1 MITLQS
7 KGAHFS
13 TGITCSLF
21 DRNRQNGGLET
32 AESELA
38 ESLARARD
46 FFTCVP
52 APADTTAGPWMPLT
66 ANKGQEDEEFYWG
79 RPVYWLDR
87 QVLEQLSVLVTG
99 TQAWGQA
106 CVDVHPEVLVTD
118 SAQRPYTED
127 WWRIEVL
134 TAAKAREIAAAL
146 LEAAEKADA
155 LEVAN
160 SSQKD

>member
-1 MITLQS
+1 
-7 KGAHFS
+7 
-13 TGITCSLF
+13 
-21 DRNRQNGGLET
+21 
-32 AESELA
+32 
-38 ESLARARD
+38 
-46 FFTCVP
+46 
-52 APADTTAGPWMPLT
+52 MPLT